1 MPLPRA
7 IQQAADEADAIA
19 ARIALADPSQLV
31 VDPDS
36 GAPLSAPATTA
47 APAEPPPA
55 PAPAVNEFEQKY
67 RSIQGKYD
75 TEVPILRNQAQ
86 TFERI
91 NASLSAQL
99 AAAQEELQRHRSHP
113 APAVPTAP
121 VVAANAKDVETFGS
135 DLIDLITR
143 VSSAQAQSLKSDLL
157 GAIQQID
164 RSVNQTKSEVSQVK
178 VGQQQ
183 TDRALYEQR
192 LTAAVPNWRDINA
205 TAEWLTWLGEYDA
218 VLGSTRQAALTDAYN
233 AYDSART
240 VAFLESYLA
249 ATRSRQPRQQL
260 TPQEEL
266 ARQVSPRTSVAS
278 TTVVTD
284 SSPSSQRAFTQ
295 KEIGDFYTAVLQ
307 GKWKH
312 DPAGK
317 AAMEKAIDEAV
328 ASGRVR

>member
-7 IQQAADEADAIA
+7 IQQAAAEADAIA
-19 ARIALADPSQLV
+19 ERIANADPSQLV
-31 VDPDS
+31 VNPET
-36 GAPLSAPATTA
+36 GEPLAAPATPA
-47 APAEPPPA
+47 ANAEPTPA

-75 TEVPILRNQAQ
+75 AEVPILRNQAQ

-91 NASLSAQL
+91 NANLSAQL
-99 AAAQEELQRHRSHP
+99 AAAQEQLQVLRSQP
-113 APAVPTAP
+113 APAAPTAP
-121 VVAANAKDVETFGS
+121 VAANAKDVETFGS

-143 VSSAQAQSLKSDLL
+143 VSTAQAQSMESKLL
-157 GAIQQID
+157 GYLREINASIG
-164 RSVNQTKSEVSQVK
+164 QTKSEVGTVK
-178 VGQQQ
+178 ANQQL

-192 LTAAVPNWRDINA
+192 LTEAVPNWREINA
-205 TAEWLTWLGEYDA
+205 TQEWLVWLGEYDA
-218 VLGSTRQAALTDAYN
+218 VLGTTRQEALTDAYTK
-233 AYDSART
+233 YDSTRT
-240 VAFLESYLA
+240 VAFLNAYKEH
-249 ATRSRQPRQQL
+249 TRSKEPARRL

-266 ARQVSPRTSVAS
+266 ARQASPRTTAQAAPVPE
-278 TTVVTD
+278 
-284 SSPSSQRAFTQ
+284 SSPSTVRGFTQ

-328 ASGRVR
+328 AAGRVR

>member
-31 VDPDS
+31 VNPET
-36 GAPLSAPATTA
+36 GEPLSAPATPA
-47 APAEPPPA
+47 APAEPTPA
-55 PAPAVNEFEQKY
+55 PAPVSNEFEQKY

-91 NASLSAQL
+91 NANLSAQL
-99 AAAQEELQRHRSHP
+99 AAANEELQRLRTPS
-113 APAVPTAP
+113 PAVPSAP

-157 GAIQQID
+157 GAIHQID

-205 TAEWLTWLGEYDA
+205 TPEWLTWLGEYDA
-218 VLGSTRQAALTDAYN
+218 VLGTTRQEALTGAYN

-249 ATRSRQPRQQL
+249 ATRSRQPNHQL

-266 ARQVSPRTSVAS
+266 ARQVSPRTNANAR
-278 TTVVTD
+278 TVVPE
-284 SSPSSQRAFTQ
+284 SSPASQRVFTQ
-295 KEIGDFYTAVLQ
+295 KDIGDFYTAVLQ

-317 AAMEKAIDEAV
+317 TAMENAIDEAV
-328 ASGRVR
+328 SQGRVR